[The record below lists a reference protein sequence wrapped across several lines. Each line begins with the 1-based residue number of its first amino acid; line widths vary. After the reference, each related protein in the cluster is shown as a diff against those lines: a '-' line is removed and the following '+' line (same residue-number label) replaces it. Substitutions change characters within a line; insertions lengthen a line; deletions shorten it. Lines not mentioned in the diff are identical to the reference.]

1 MTNRYLCI
9 HGHFYQPPRENPWVD
24 LIEYQ
29 SSAAPYHDWNE
40 RITRECYGPNTCAR
54 INDENGK
61 ILKFINNY
69 EYLSFNFG
77 PTLLSWLER
86 YNSAVYDKILAADLA
101 SKKRYQGHGNAM
113 AQVYNHIIMPLASRR
128 DKLTQIRW
136 GLADFKYRFNRPAE
150 GMWLAETAVDL
161 RTLDLMARE
170 GVKFTILSPTQAK
183 AVRPLKEGD
192 QDQTSWID
200 VTGSRIDP
208 SRPYRVILDH
218 TGRLF
223 IDIFFYD
230 GPLSQAI
237 AYEKLLQSG
246 ENFLNRIKK
255 VYKKNSKKP
264 QLANLATDGES
275 YGHHFKFGDMTLAW
289 LFQHLDKTQ
298 AMHLINYGLF
308 LEKYHPQHEVK
319 IFDNSAWSCAHGVDR
334 WRTDCGCNVGQ
345 GEGWNQ
351 AWRKPLR
358 QGLDWLSLKLADFF
372 NKRGKQLLKN
382 PWLARDRYI
391 QVILDPSDKN
401 KANFLNEHSLHTLDQ
416 RERMEALSLLE
427 SQRMAMY
434 MFTSCGWFFDD
445 ISGLEATQVLKY
457 AYRAIELVSPWSDQ
471 DFELEFIT
479 YLDKAQSNIPEKGKG
494 SQIFKEQVKPA
505 RFGPSRIAAQQA
517 LTSSIKRFREKDCP
531 VTHLVKEIRQQPLNM
546 AGKSVVIGEV
556 KTIDTNTDRES
567 SRSYLIL
574 NQDDINT
581 ICLVG
586 KNPADQKFDDLV
598 SKIEQQTKP
607 ECRENPYEI
616 FSGLFSHVKEFGIKH
631 LFIDTQKCL
640 IQEQNHQIKQAL
652 VKTLRGSLDEIKKSI
667 YLLNQI
673 GELIPEDM
681 ESMIRLLFFDDIR
694 LLISQQNEKMTLD
707 WKELVGLP
715 LISQENRFKIS
726 DPFLEQ
732 DVKSFLQYQIKSMA
746 KSFKSC
752 QIKKILTFLNI
763 ILWLRIDIWE
773 HQNAYYNLFTDTAFI
788 QRLDREAKIT
798 FFALGSK
805 LGFSD
810 KGA

>member
-24 LIEYQ
+24 LIECQ

-86 YNSAVYDKILAADLA
+86 YNLPVYNKILAADLA
-101 SKKRYQGHGNAM
+101 SRKRYQGHGNALS
-113 AQVYNHIIMPLASRR
+113 QVYNHMIMPLASRR

-183 AVRPLKEGD
+183 AVRPLKEGN
-192 QDQTSWID
+192 QDQSSWID

-208 SRPYRVILDH
+208 TRPYRVVLDH
-218 TGRLF
+218 TGQLF
-223 IDIFFYD
+223 IDVFFYD

-246 ENFLNRIKK
+246 ETFLNRIKK
-255 VYKKNSKKP
+255 VYKKDLKKP

-298 AMHLINYGLF
+298 TMRLTNYGLF
-308 LEKYHPQHEVK
+308 LEKYPPQHEVK
-319 IFDNSAWSCAHGVDR
+319 IFDNSAWSCAHGIDR
-334 WRTDCGCNVGQ
+334 WRADCGCNVGQ

-358 QGLDWLSLKLADFF
+358 QGLDWLSLKLADIF
-372 NKRGKQLLKN
+372 NKKGKELLKK
-382 PWLARDRYI
+382 PWLTRDRYI
-391 QVILDPSDKN
+391 QIILDPSDEN
-401 KANFLNEHSLHTLDQ
+401 KANFLNEYSLHTLDQ
-416 RERMEALSLLE
+416 RERIEALSLLE
-427 SQRMAMY
+427 SQKMAMY

-445 ISGLEATQVLKY
+445 ISGLEATQILKY

-471 DFELEFIT
+471 DLELGLIT
-479 YLDKAQSNIPEKGKG
+479 YLDKAQSNISEKGKG
-494 SQIFKEQVKPA
+494 SQIFEELVKPA

-517 LTSSIKRFREKDCP
+517 LASSIKKNREKDCP
-531 VTHLVKEIRQQPLNM
+531 VAHLVKEIRQQPLDM
-546 AGKSVVIGEV
+546 AGQSVVVGEV
-556 KTIDTNTDRES
+556 KVIDANTDREA
-567 SRSYLIL
+567 SRSYLML
-574 NQDDINT
+574 NQDGINT

-586 KNPADQKFDDLV
+586 KTPADQKFDNLV
-598 SKIEQQTKP
+598 SKIKQQIKP
-607 ECRENPYEI
+607 GCKENPSEI
-616 FSGLFSHVKEFGIKH
+616 FSGLFNHIRKFTIKH

-640 IQEQNHQIKQAL
+640 IQEQNNQIKQAL
-652 VKTLRGSLDEIKKSI
+652 VKTLRGSLDEIKKAI
-667 YLLNQI
+667 YLLKET

-681 ESMIRLLFFDDIR
+681 ESMLRLLFFDDIR
-694 LLISQQNEKMTLD
+694 LLISQKAEKMTLD
-707 WKELVGLP
+707 WKELIGLSI
-715 LISQENRFKIS
+715 LSQENRFRIP

-732 DVKSFLQYQIKSMA
+732 DLRSFLQDQMQSLT
-746 KSFKSC
+746 KSFGSS
-752 QIKKILTFLNI
+752 QTKKILAFLNLT
-763 ILWLRIDIWE
+763 LWLRIDIWE
-773 HQNAYYNLFTDTAFI
+773 HQNAYYSLFADTAFI
-788 QRLDREAKIT
+788 QRLDREAKT
-798 FFALGSK
+798 AFVALGSK